1 MEFDSNKSLEENLLI
16 FREAC
21 KKLDEEC
28 TNILFDNIDKL
39 QHTGDQIKDRAARL
53 AFNASVKTAVE
64 ALPDISAPE
73 L

>member
-1 MEFDSNKSLEENLLI
+1 MEFNSNKTLEENLLI

-21 KKLDEEC
+21 KEIDEEC

-39 QHTGDQIKDRAARL
+39 QHTGDQTKDRAARL
-53 AFNASVKTAVE
+53 AFNADVKTAVD
-64 ALPDISAPE
+64 ALPDTPATE